1 MMEGFGKWKKLTQLW
16 KQLDGS
22 YTVML
27 VPHDGRSISKRDLH
41 ISQMKTAVTC
51 FGAVALGTAGIIILL
66 SSLLYVR
73 NKEANK
79 LAEYKAIK
87 AQQEQKL
94 QELAQNTEAV
104 QKQLAMLHKIETQVR
119 EQMKKSG
126 MELPGKSELTA
137 KKGGKGG
144 PSKKKISNLVVL
156 R

>member
-27 VPHDGRSISKRDLH
+27 VPHDGRSISKHDLH
-41 ISQMKTAVTC
+41 TSQMKTAVTC

-119 EQMKKSG
+119 
-126 MELPGKSELTA
+126 
-137 KKGGKGG
+137 
-144 PSKKKISNLVVL
+144 
-156 R
+156 